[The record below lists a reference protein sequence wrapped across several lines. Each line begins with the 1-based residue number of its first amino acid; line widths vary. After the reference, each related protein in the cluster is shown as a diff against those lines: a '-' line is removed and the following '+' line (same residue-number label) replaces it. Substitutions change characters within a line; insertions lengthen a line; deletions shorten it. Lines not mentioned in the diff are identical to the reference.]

1 VCQKPGKFLLV
12 ILLTICS
19 GTAKAKE
26 KAWTEVQSPHF
37 RVLTDGSVGQAR
49 RVANE
54 FEQIRAVFA
63 SQFPE
68 MRLETGSPLLI
79 FAANDEYSMK
89 SLAPAEWK
97 KNPMAGHIAGLFQTG
112 WEKRFAIVRLDQD
125 RAGAYQVVYHEYVH
139 SLLHAN
145 FHWLPTW
152 LDEGLAEY
160 YGSTYF
166 EKSKVYVGAPPL
178 RVTHLRDQVLIPI
191 EKMMTQ
197 NPFIAFKNDDR
208 RIDLFYAE
216 SWALVHYMVFAPG
229 MDKGKKLVDFY
240 NKLQRGEEQKKA
252 FVETF
257 GSFEDMQNALDKYVQ
272 KFAFGSYIMNP
283 PEQLD
288 EKNYASRALSIAETE
303 AAIGSYRLWTH
314 DLVDAREIIAAGLQD
329 DPKLGELHEE
339 MGLLDFA
346 DGKDEDAVREWSTA
360 YQLDKQRYLSL
371 FFKTMMSPSAQLETV
386 ADAESFHAA
395 LAEVLKIN
403 PQFAPAYV
411 RLSIMHVRL
420 NDLTS
425 ALATSRKAEQLEP
438 SRAGYHL
445 LSGKILLRQGK
456 SELAGQFAK
465 FVADR
470 WIGADHN
477 EALELWNKVPESQ
490 RQPLDTPGVE
500 DAGPMMASGTVEST
514 TCGDETHP
522 MNVKL
527 QDGSKVSSFRA
538 HGGHRG
544 GFSDTLWY
552 GEDHFSGCRHLTGMR
567 AIVYYKPSDDK
578 QYDGDIVSL
587 EFREDLPTPLE
598 NKPSAAPT
606 TTSAAPQ

>member
-1 VCQKPGKFLLV
+1 MDRSLRTFVSV
-12 ILLTICS
+12 AALTLCL
-19 GTAKAKE
+19 GTASAKE
-26 KAWTEVQSPHF
+26 KPWTEVQSPHF
-37 RVLTDGSVGQAR
+37 RVLTDGSIAQGR
-49 RVANE
+49 RIANE

-63 SQFPE
+63 MQFPN

-79 FAANDEYSMK
+79 FAARDEYSMK

-97 KNPMAGHIAGLFQTG
+97 KNPMAGHVAGLFQTG

-178 RVTHLRDQVLIPI
+178 RATHLRDQLLIPI
-191 EKMMTQ
+191 EKLMTQ
-197 NPFIAFKNDDR
+197 NPYVAYKGDDR
-208 RIDLFYAE
+208 RIDLYYAE
-216 SWALVHYMVFAPG
+216 SWELVHYMVFGPG
-229 MDKGKKLVDFY
+229 MDKGKKLIDFY

-257 GSFEDMQNALDKYVQ
+257 GSIEDMQSALDKYARNFV
-272 KFAFGSYIMNP
+272 FGSYVINP

-288 EKNYASRALSIAETE
+288 EKNYISRTLSLAETE
-303 AAIGSYRLWTH
+303 AAIGAYRLWTH
-314 DLVDAREIIAAGLQD
+314 DLTDAREIIIAGLQD
-329 DPKLGELHEE
+329 DPKLAELHEE
-339 MGLLDFA
+339 MGLIHFA
-346 DGKDEDAVREWSTA
+346 DGKDEEAVGEWSAA
-360 YQLDKQRYLSL
+360 YELDKQRYLAL
-371 FFKTMMSPSAQLETV
+371 FFKTMMSRAARLETV
-386 ADAESFHAA
+386 ADTESFHAA

-411 RLSIMHVRL
+411 RLSMMYVRL

-425 ALATSRKAEQLEP
+425 ALAVSRKAEQLEP
-438 SRAGYHL
+438 TRAGYHL

-456 SELAGQFAK
+456 EAQAAEYAK

-477 EALELWNKVPESQ
+477 EALELWNAVPESQ
-490 RQPLDTPGVE
+490 RQALEVPVVE
-500 DAGPMMASGTVEST
+500 AAEPQMATGPVQST

-522 MNVKL
+522 MAVTL
-527 QDGSKVSSFRA
+527 QNGAKTISFRA
-538 HGGHRG
+538 HGGYRG

-552 GEDHFSGCRHLTGMR
+552 GEDHFNGCRHLAGMR
-567 AIVYYKPSDDK
+567 AVVYYKPSDDK
-578 QYDGDIVSL
+578 QYDGDIASL
-587 EFREDLPTPLE
+587 EYREDLPQAFD
-598 NKPSAAPT
+598 NKSNPGQT
-606 TTSAAPQ
+606 TTSAAPK